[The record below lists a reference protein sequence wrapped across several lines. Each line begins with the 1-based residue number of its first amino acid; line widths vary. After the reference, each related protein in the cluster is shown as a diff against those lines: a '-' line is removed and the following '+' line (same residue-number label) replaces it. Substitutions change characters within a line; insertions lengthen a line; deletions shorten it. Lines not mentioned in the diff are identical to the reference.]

1 DLVVRMA
8 LHVPKQDRRPVLRP
22 QGADRGLDLPAQ
34 LAAGRVGLRVLAR
47 RHRRERARLRLG
59 CVPRVRRTVQRQH
72 LRLLLAEPVQR
83 RVVRDLEDPRTEL
96 VRRVVAVERVQDL
109 DERVLREV
117 LGLLAVADQPVDEGE
132 HGPLVTSDQLAIRRV
147 TALTGTGDD
156 LLVGEILVVHV
167 SGRRDHVFR
176 LRPLRSGSGPGF
188 IRARGALMSG
198 SHAGSLGTP
207 VYDAGASRA
216 MSTGQMPASAPPRE
230 RAAAVR
236 GMFGAIAPRYD
247 LLNHLLSLNID
258 RLWRR
263 RTVARLLAG
272 QPPDGVYLDACAGTL
287 DLSLALA
294 RRPAFGGRIVAA
306 DFSLPMLERG
316 AAKLRGQPISPVCGD
331 ALRLP
336 FPDGAF

>member
-1 DLVVRMA
+1 
-8 LHVPKQDRRPVLRP
+8 
-22 QGADRGLDLPAQ
+22 
-34 LAAGRVGLRVLAR
+34 
-47 RHRRERARLRLG
+47 
-59 CVPRVRRTVQRQH
+59 
-72 LRLLLAEPVQR
+72 
-83 RVVRDLEDPRTEL
+83 
-96 VRRVVAVERVQDL
+96 
-109 DERVLREV
+109 
-117 LGLLAVADQPVDEGE
+117 
-132 HGPLVTSDQLAIRRV
+132 
-147 TALTGTGDD
+147 
-156 LLVGEILVVHV
+156 
-167 SGRRDHVFR
+167 
-176 LRPLRSGSGPGF
+176 
-188 IRARGALMSG
+188 
-198 SHAGSLGTP
+198 
-207 VYDAGASRA
+207 

-258 RLWRR
+258 RFWRR

-336 FPDGAF
+336 FPDGAFDGAMIAFGVRNLADLDGGLREFARVLRPGGRLAVLEFTTPSWQPFRALYLAYFRHILPWIGRLVSRHGSAYSYLPASVLEFPAPAELAARIESAGFTAARWETWTGGIVALHLAERSA